1 MGQFMQMQYLPQ
13 LQSRQYYI
21 KLMEGA
27 VPEVLQIAGDYVVS
41 VESNQHLSQPF
52 PQAAPWLPV

>member
-1 MGQFMQMQYLPQ
+1 MQMQYLPR
-13 LQSRQYYI
+13 LQSHQYCI

-41 VESNQHLSQPF
+41 VESNQHLSQRF
-52 PQAAPWLPV
+52 PQAAPWLPL